1 MNQHESDESAHRTR
15 HWTRQPPTERQMAY
29 LPALAG
35 VAGLTRYGASCHLTR
50 KFNRRTIDRLLAA
63 PAEVVA
69 A

>member
-1 MNQHESDESAHRTR
+1 
-15 HWTRQPPTERQMAY
+15 MAF

-35 VAGLTRYGASCHLTR
+35 DADLTRYGASCYLAR
-50 KFNRRTIDRLLAA
+50 RFNRRTIDRLLAA